1 MTSDSIDELRENCT
15 RGVTSRRRFLAGT
28 GACVAGAAALGSQVP
43 RLAFASPTDPNR
55 GDAVVVIFLRGA
67 ADGLSL
73 TPPIAAAFDSYRAIR
88 PTIHLTPDRV
98 RPLDSSNPNASFPQ
112 GLDGVV
118 GLHPNLNG
126 LFDSVWLDGKMAVMP
141 ASGMPDNES
150 RTRSHF
156 EAQRFA
162 EYGTANFAVRS
173 GWLARV
179 IAGQAPSGVAPGV
192 GKDGGNQAIFRGAL
206 NAFAVPRVSRF
217 GVDGFRRRDDA
228 FAALNGMYTGGGLIN
243 QIGNS
248 TLDAVAAIGGVNT
261 DSNVNYPNSSLGR
274 HLQEVAALLRSNVGL
289 ITAIVNTGNWDHHNE
304 QIPRFDDRSRE
315 LGDALTAFVTDLG
328 PALDETLI
336 YVVSEFGRTIDEN
349 GNGGTDHGRGGTSF
363 LIGGGVR
370 GGVYGRDYP
379 DEIVDTREN
388 RRALPVLTDFRQ
400 ALNETLVSR
409 VGVDGVF
416 PTLQPAP
423 ALGVSR

>member
-1 MTSDSIDELRENCT
+1 M
-15 RGVTSRRRFLAGT
+15 
-28 GACVAGAAALGSQVP
+28 
-43 RLAFASPTDPNR
+43 
-55 GDAVVVIFLRGA
+55 IFLRGA

-73 TPPIAAAFDSYRAIR
+73 TPPIAAAFDSYRQLR

-118 GLHPNLNG
+118 GLHPNLDG
-126 LFDSVWLDGKMAVMP
+126 LFDTVWLDGKMAVMP

-150 RTRSHF
+150 TTRSHF

-162 EYGTANFAVRS
+162 EYGSANFAIRS

-179 IAGQAPSGVAPGV
+179 IAGQPPSGIAPGV
-192 GKDGGNQAIFRGAL
+192 GKSGGNEAIFRGAL
-206 NAFAVPRVSRF
+206 NAFAVPRVSNF
-217 GVDGFRRRDDA
+217 GVNGFRSRGDALAVLDD
-228 FAALNGMYTGGGLIN
+228 LYTGAGLIN

-261 DSNVNYPNSSLGR
+261 DSSVSYPDTTFGR
-274 HLQEVAALLRSNVGL
+274 HLREIAALLRSNVGL
-289 ITAIVNTGNWDHHNE
+289 ITAITNLNGWDHHGN
-304 QIPRFDDRSRE
+304 QISQFDDLSQE

-328 PALDETLI
+328 TALDETLI

-409 VGVDGVF
+409 VGIDGVF
-416 PTLQPAP
+416 PTLQSEP